1 MSDAN
6 PTGKTIPT
14 SGRLLGIDVGSV
26 RIGLAICDAA
36 QTMAG
41 PLATYVRRS
50 EELDAEYFRKLV
62 KDERI
67 VGLVIG
73 LPLHLSGRDSAK
85 SQEVQRFARW
95 LNQITNCPFAFY
107 DERFSTAQAD
117 ELIGGELTRK
127 QRKARIDKIA
137 AQIILASYLE
147 SDRRQGWEQA
157 IDE

>member
-6 PTGKTIPT
+6 SAGQTLPT

-36 QTMAG
+36 QKMAG

-50 EELDAEYFRKLV
+50 EELDADYFRKLV
-62 KDERI
+62 NDEHI

-95 LNQITNCPFAFY
+95 LYEVTRCPFAFY
-107 DERFSTAQAD
+107 DERFSTALAD

-137 AQIILASYLE
+137 AQIILAGFLE

-157 IDE
+157 ID